1 MSTELINRITVKK
14 DGVYLSSHSSN
25 DTAPFHAWRCKSLSE
40 IYAAEGQAGL
50 DREIVCMLYE
60 YAQLRG
66 SHKSLDRYRYAIE
79 SPAAH
84 AIYKNIPTKLT
95 TNTNRWTK
103 RIRTAYGTSRQKRRR
118 NIEPLSVKCV
128 TKCTLRLPSDA
139 ASMTVNTKPRFRT
152 IRRCVKNGCEVSANY
167 RAVSAHR
174 RGGC

>member
-66 SHKSLDRYRYAIE
+66 SHKSLDRYRYAME
-79 SPAAH
+79 SPAAQ
-84 AIYKNIPTKLT
+84 KNIPTKLT

-103 RIRTAYGTSRQKRRR
+103 QIRTAYGTSRQKRQR

-139 ASMTVNTKPRFRT
+139 ASMTVNTKT
-152 IRRCVKNGCEVSANY
+152 EI
-167 RAVSAHR
+167 
-174 RGGC
+174 

>member
-139 ASMTVNTKPRFRT
+139 ASMTVNTKT
-152 IRRCVKNGCEVSANY
+152 EI
-167 RAVSAHR
+167 
-174 RGGC
+174 